1 MKNDLSYA
9 VKLIRKADR
18 ILIKVRSKFFMFF
31 DRIFLLFFQLTENK
45 NH

>member
-9 VKLIRKADR
+9 VKLIRKTDR
-18 ILIKVRSKFFMFF
+18 ILIKVRSKFLCFF
-31 DRIFLLFFQLTENK
+31 DRIFLLFFQLPENK